1 MIVPLLFAD
10 GDSWYIDLKNGGGAA
25 GKGDAPGGPADCTF
39 NMDSDSFVQMFQG
52 KLNPTSA
59 FMTGKMKIKGDLGL
73 AMKLEKL
80 MKKAKL

>member
-1 MIVPLLFAD
+1 M
-10 GDSWYIDLKNGGGAA
+10 DLKNGSGST
-25 GKGDAPGGPADCTF
+25 GKGEAPSGADVTF
-39 NMDSDSFVQMFQG
+39 IMDSTGFVDMFKG